1 MVRFGSILKH
11 SSTKKSEALDTST
24 HSSTPQR
31 RQRRNDNPHDI
42 PDAVL
47 IPLLAQK
54 SYHLPGNSWRED
66 WVQWM
71 RNNHIVFGICFCNR
85 LHPIEWW
92 ERIIVLL
99 GSMSFALIALNIY
112 YLLWVVDDVY
122 YGNGEDGTADG
133 FDPQQELYSVTI
145 FQQTYAITAGTVVL
159 WTFGGL
165 FHSIWDFTVWQMSAC
180 ACFHP
185 GGRCYDRCGF
195 CSKNCNDLGSYVL
208 IPVIAG
214 VMGLAIYSSYLRVHD
229 SNNAETATDDL
240 YDTITQ
246 GQLGQ
251 LTFLAKYAVELFL
264 AWFFYFPLIGSVM
277 FSGILGCG
285 KLPILGGRPR
295 DKATV
300 EKELAEHNDDG
311 LYASF

>member
-11 SSTKKSEALDTST
+11 SSSSRKSEALHASPSKSNST
-24 HSSTPQR
+24 AR
-31 RQRRNDNPHDI
+31 RQRRRNDNPHDI

-66 WVQWM
+66 WIQWM

-133 FDPQQELYSVTI
+133 FDPQQELYSVT
-145 FQQTYAITAGTVVL
+145 FNQQTYAITAGTVVL

-185 GGRCYDRCGF
+185 ACC
-195 CSKNCNDLGSYVL
+195 
-208 IPVIAG
+208 
-214 VMGLAIYSSYLRVHD
+214 
-229 SNNAETATDDL
+229 
-240 YDTITQ
+240 
-246 GQLGQ
+246 
-251 LTFLAKYAVELFL
+251 
-264 AWFFYFPLIGSVM
+264 
-277 FSGILGCG
+277 
-285 KLPILGGRPR
+285 
-295 DKATV
+295 
-300 EKELAEHNDDG
+300 
-311 LYASF
+311 

>member
-1 MVRFGSILKH
+1 
-11 SSTKKSEALDTST
+11 
-24 HSSTPQR
+24 
-31 RQRRNDNPHDI
+31 
-42 PDAVL
+42 
-47 IPLLAQK
+47 
-54 SYHLPGNSWRED
+54 
-66 WVQWM
+66 
-71 RNNHIVFGICFCNR
+71 
-85 LHPIEWW
+85 
-92 ERIIVLL
+92 VLL

-122 YGNGEDGTADG
+122 YGTTTDDGTADG
-133 FDPQQELYSVTI
+133 FDPRQEMYNVTI

-165 FHSIWDFTVWQMSAC
+165 FHSIYDFTVWQMSAC

-195 CSKNCNDLGSYVL
+195 CSKNCNDLGSYIL

-214 VMGLAIYSSYLRVHD
+214 VMGLAIYSSYLRVHG
-229 SNNAETATDDL
+229 SNNAEIATDDL
-240 YDTITQ
+240 YDAITQ

-251 LTFLAKYAVELFL
+251 FSFLVKYFVELFL
-264 AWFFYFPLIGSVM
+264 AWFVYFPIFGTIM
-277 FSGILGCG
+277 FSGILGCF

-295 DKATV
+295 DKAKV
-300 EKELAEHNDDG
+300 DKELAEHGNDG